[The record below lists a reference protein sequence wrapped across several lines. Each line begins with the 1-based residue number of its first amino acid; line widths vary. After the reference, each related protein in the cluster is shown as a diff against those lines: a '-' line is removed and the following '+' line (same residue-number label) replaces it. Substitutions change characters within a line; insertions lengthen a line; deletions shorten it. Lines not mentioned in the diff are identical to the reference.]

1 MSTTVLEPR
10 HTSRTGAAAFLDPL
24 RTFGGLWREREL
36 VVQLTTRELLQ
47 TWRESVLGAAWAV
60 LQPILTLAVYSFVF
74 LVLFEPRRR
83 APGQGP
89 FDFVIELFCGLLVY
103 WAFSETIA
111 RAPTLVVGRPNLVKN
126 VVFPLEV
133 LPVTVLGAAL
143 VQMLVGM
150 VVLLAAVL
158 VARGSLSPTIWA
170 LPLVILP
177 LSLGTLGLAWLLASL
192 GVFLRDVQQGI
203 RVGLQL
209 FLYLT
214 PVVWRIEWVPERW
227 RLLALANPMAGIVES
242 ARAVLIRGELPAWGP
257 LAWSSGVAM
266 VLFVVGRAWFA
277 KTRWGFA
284 DVV

>member
-1 MSTTVLEPR
+1 MSTTIVEPGR
-10 HTSRTGAAAFLDPL
+10 ASRAGALAYLDPL
-24 RTFGGLWREREL
+24 RAVGELWREREL
-36 VVQLTTRELLQ
+36 VAQLTKRELVQ

-60 LQPILTLAVYSFVF
+60 LQPILTLSVYSFVF
-74 LVLFEPRRR
+74 LVLFEPRRSS
-83 APGQGP
+83 PGQGP

-103 WAFSETIA
+103 WAFAETIA
-111 RAPTLVVGRPNLVKN
+111 RAPTLIVSRPNLVKN

-143 VQMLVGM
+143 VQMVVGM
-150 VVLLAAVL
+150 LVLLV
-158 VARGSLSPTIWA
+158 VVGVGRGSVSATLWA

-177 LSLGTLGLAWLLASL
+177 LVIGTLGLAWILASL

-214 PVVWRIEWVPERW
+214 PVVWRIQWIPEKW
-227 RLLALANPMAGIVES
+227 RPLALANPMAPIVES
-242 ARAVLIRGELPAWGP
+242 ARAVLIRGELPAWGG
-257 LAWSSGVAM
+257 LAWSSGVAL
-266 VLFVVGRAWFA
+266 VLFVAGRAWFA

>member
-1 MSTTVLEPR
+1 
-10 HTSRTGAAAFLDPL
+10 
-24 RTFGGLWREREL
+24 
-36 VVQLTTRELLQ
+36 
-47 TWRESVLGAAWAV
+47 
-60 LQPILTLAVYSFVF
+60 
-74 LVLFEPRRR
+74 
-83 APGQGP
+83 
-89 FDFVIELFCGLLVY
+89 
-103 WAFSETIA
+103 
-111 RAPTLVVGRPNLVKN
+111 
-126 VVFPLEV
+126 
-133 LPVTVLGAAL
+133 
-143 VQMLVGM
+143 
-150 VVLLAAVL
+150 
-158 VARGSLSPTIWA
+158 
-170 LPLVILP
+170 VILP